1 MKKFN
6 QAKIVLFDSTIASFK
21 LSVEASFTRQRQD
34 GSFSNLVYVTEKGTA
49 NLNPS
54 IYLVFS
60 FKGDTYESS
69 KNLYTSFPQL
79 FKLRAVLEEIKD
91 LLIGNKG
98 FFEVEN
104 VLNVRPENKQPIVV
118 ADIGKQSKSISFTL
132 VAIDSGEDGLGKK
145 VPGVSIQISDSEYVS
160 VLTADE
166 LLTIYTIINDIDL
179 ASISVQLSSLF
190 LASEDSGYSQP
201 VYQQVPQYQPAP
213 QQYPAQQYQQPQY
226 QPAPQ
231 PQQQRP
237 QQRYNSNPMPKP
249 SQQRTM
255 QAPQQQAAPVQQQ
268 TGQSAG
274 LPPRKNEKQ
283 IVNMKA
289 VEETPVSTV
298 SFNDE
303 EAINSIFDDNN

>member
-213 QQYPAQQYQQPQY
+213 QQYPTQQYQQPQY